1 MISAAITKCMAN
13 FSGTMVR
20 RERRWLYISCR
31 IRTYWLKSRPVLTN
45 RWSRR
50 RDGVDQEFES
60 FQLSGLDRR
69 EQREAQTSRR
79 KCAGLGRRRDDG
91 HRGGWAQPA
100 ARLSR
105 RSHRGVLLP
114 VEGKHYTPP
123 HGDSG
128 QAASGS
134 ANQRGRNIPFA
145 QA

>member
-1 MISAAITKCMAN
+1 MISAAITKCMVN

-31 IRTYWLKSRPVLTN
+31 IRTYWLKSRPRLTN

-69 EQREAQTSRR
+69 KQREAQASGGER
-79 KCAGLGRRRDDG
+79 AGLGGRRDDG
-91 HRGGWAQPA
+91 HRCGRPEPA

-105 RSHRGVLLP
+105 
-114 VEGKHYTPP
+114 
-123 HGDSG
+123 
-128 QAASGS
+128 
-134 ANQRGRNIPFA
+134 
-145 QA
+145 